1 MKEKRLSFIG
11 GGNMAEAMVKGL
23 LSKKIMTPEQI
34 IISEPREDRAHF
46 LTEKHQ
52 IRVIFDNQLA
62 IQEGEIII
70 LAVKPQ
76 VMREVLKEISG
87 AVSTDKLIIS
97 IAAGIPIS
105 FIASFLGKDKRIVR
119 AMPNAPA
126 QIGMGAVALCKGG
139 SSTKSDL
146 QVAQKLFNTIG
157 TSVII
162 SETHMDAVTGLS
174 GSGPAYIFLIIEALT
189 DGGVKMGLTRDI
201 AQALVLQTIIGSAQ
215 LVLETGD
222 HPSKLK
228 DMVTSPGGT
237 TISGLHV
244 LEKKGVRGALM
255 DAVVAATDRSRELAD
270 VFKA

>member
-1 MKEKRLSFIG
+1 MKGKKISFIG
-11 GGNMAEAMVKGL
+11 GGNMAEAIIKGL
-23 LSKKIMTPEQI
+23 LSKKVMMPEQI
-34 IISEPREDRAHF
+34 IVSEPREDRAHF
-46 LTEKHQ
+46 LTEKYQ
-52 IRVIFDNQLA
+52 VRVIFDNQLA

-76 VMREVLKEISG
+76 VMQEVLKEISG
-87 AVSTDKLIIS
+87 AVSKDKLIIS

-105 FIASFLGKDKRIVR
+105 FITSFLGKDKRIVR

-139 SSTKSDL
+139 SSTKNDL

-189 DGGVKMGLTRDI
+189 DGGVKMGLPRDI

-215 LVLETGD
+215 LALETGD

-228 DMVTSPGGT
+228 DTVTSPGGT

-255 DAVVAATDRSRELAD
+255 DAVVAATDRSRELANA
-270 VFKA
+270 FKV